1 MSRTP
6 SSIPECGWA
15 EVAHYSARFT
25 PETAGRAALRRF
37 SRNPLALSG
46 TLLLGVVAVAAV
58 AAPLLVGDPLLI
70 DLRNAR
76 PIAPSLAHPLGTD
89 LSGRDVWS
97 RVVYGARVSLAVG
110 FGAVGIYVLIGTTLG
125 LLAGYFGGRVDQVV
139 MRITDS
145 IMSAPPLLMIIVFVS
160 LVGPSLISVIVV
172 IALLGWPGTA
182 RLVRGQVLALRE
194 AEFITAA
201 RVVGVRDPIIVVRH
215 LLPNVFGPVTVAG
228 TFGVAGAILLE
239 AALGFLG
246 LGIRPPTPSWG
257 AMINPAQAP
266 DVLISLPWTWI
277 PPAIGIALTVLAVNF
292 IGDGLRDALDPRS

>member
-1 MSRTP
+1 M
-6 SSIPECGWA
+6 
-15 EVAHYSARFT
+15 
-25 PETAGRAALRRF
+25 AGA
-37 SRNPLALSG
+37 
-46 TLLLGVVAVAAV
+46 LLLFAIVLATI
-58 AAPLLVGDPLLI
+58 AAPLFAGDPVTI

-97 RVVYGARVSLAVG
+97 RVIYGARVSLVVG
-110 FGAVGIYVLIGTTLG
+110 FGAVAIYVLIGTTIG
-125 LLAGYFGGRVDQVV
+125 LLAGYFGGRVDQFL
-139 MRITDS
+139 MRLTDS

-160 LVGPSLISVIVV
+160 VVGPSLISVIVV

-194 AEFITAA
+194 SEFITAA
-201 RVVGVRDPIIVVRH
+201 RVVGVPDPTIVVRH
-215 LLPNVFGPVTVAG
+215 LLPNVLGPVTVAG

-266 DVLISLPWTWI
+266 DVLISLPWTWV
-277 PPAIGIALTVLAVNF
+277 PPAIAIALTVLAVNF